1 MLKKYNTLLFDIDDT
16 LLDFQLAQRQA
27 FKKLLEVH
35 NVEFSEEILKKYDS
49 YNKNLWNKLEIGELS
64 REELLSTRFS
74 GFFKLL
80 KVEPLNNCD
89 DTYRNFLSEGDQ
101 LFPGVLDLLEK
112 LKNTH
117 NLYIVTNGIADTQK
131 NRIKNNKLNNY
142 FKNIFISE
150 EIGFQKPNIKFFEK
164 AFEKIEYQIDKNKT
178 LIIGDSLSAD
188 IKGGQNIGID
198 TCWINPNSLINTLEN
213 EPTFIIKNVTE
224 LMNID

>member
-27 FKKLLEVH
+27 FKKLLKMHDVR
-35 NVEFSEEILKKYDS
+35 FSEEILEQYNS
-49 YNKNLWNKLEIGELS
+49 YNKNLWSKLETGELS
-64 REELLSTRFS
+64 REELLATRFS
-74 GFFKLL
+74 GFFKFL
-80 KVEPLNNCD
+80 KVNPINNCD
-89 DTYRNFLSEGDQ
+89 NTYRQFLSEGNQ
-101 LFPGVLDLLEK
+101 LFPGVLELLEK

-131 NRIKNNKLNNY
+131 TRIKNNKLDNY

-150 EIGFQKPNIKFFEK
+150 ELGFQKPNVKFFEK
-164 AFEKIEYQIDKNKT
+164 AFEQIEYQIDKNKT

-198 TCWINPNSLINTLEN
+198 TCWINPHSLTNTLEK

-224 LMNID
+224 LITID